1 MRIVATTSDDWGVGD
16 QDRNAILARR
26 ALFISAALAGIGCT
40 THTSSSEPERGAES
54 GEPPKVVVE
63 PPTTDGKRPTDGTR
77 PSWAEIMAAAPPL
90 DVPKG
95 LTERDAELL
104 TYLAEGERR
113 RYEELGKIWDALPDC
128 SPSAA
133 DCVAWSKAI
142 ETIAEVT
149 DFFGPLCG
157 YSPEMTN
164 TYVERLRAHREYVQ
178 SISDMLLADLDAA
191 VDQLASATD
200 SDAWRN
206 QRARLLEE
214 PPRPCLS
221 CAAPKAASITDAIPF
236 AVGEAALSQSAEIKD
251 VLQSVQRTNESNRI
265 SKAKLIVRGHAS
277 ASESNPE
284 SLARK
289 RAEAVV
295 DALVALGAERRHI
308 EVRSYA
314 DLLPISNDPGKA
326 ELNCRVDFE
335 VVVP

>member
-1 MRIVATTSDDWGVGD
+1 MRIVATTGDDWGVGD

-63 PPTTDGKRPTDGTR
+63 PPTTDGKRPTEGTR
-77 PSWAEIMAAAPPL
+77 PSWSEIMAAAPPL
-90 DVPKG
+90 DVPEG
-95 LTERDAELL
+95 LTERDTELL
-104 TYLAEGERR
+104 TSLAAIERG
-113 RYEELGKIWDALPDC
+113 RYEQLGKIWDALPDC
-128 SPSAA
+128 SPSAT
-133 DCVAWSKAI
+133 DCLAWSKAI
-142 ETIAEVT
+142 ETIAEAT
-149 DFFGPLCG
+149 EYYGPLCG
-157 YSPEMTN
+157 WTAEMTN
-164 TYVERLRAHREYVQ
+164 TYVERQRAHRAYVQ

-191 VDQLASATD
+191 VDQLANATD
-200 SDAWRN
+200 SEVWKN

-221 CAAPKAASITDAIPF
+221 CAPPKATSITDAIPF
-236 AVGEAALSQSAEIKD
+236 AVGEAALSQSAAIDE
-251 VLQSVQRTNESNRI
+251 VLQSVHRTNQSNRLD
-265 SKAKLIVRGHAS
+265 KAKLIVRGHAS
-277 ASESNPE
+277 ASETDPE

-295 DALVALGAERRHI
+295 DALVALGAERRYI

-314 DLLPISNDPGKA
+314 DALPITNDPAKA